1 LNTEGL
7 SQRQPGTESAEAE
20 TIVSI
25 CGICPGGCGVRA
37 HLVNGQLDRITPLP
51 DHPRGIVCT
60 RSVHSREIVYSP
72 DRLKHPLKRVGPKGE
87 GRFAKVSWDQ
97 ALDEIAQR
105 LKDIKARYGPQA
117 LMTYV
122 GRGGFEQS
130 LIDIYAP
137 AGSFL
142 PAANNVLF
150 PFGSP
155 NTAGCNSLCYVTQ
168 GLLAPIPT
176 VGVAAD
182 FTFSDFENTNLIV
195 VWGSNPATDSPP
207 LKARQIIAAQRRGT
221 RLVVIDQMRS
231 AIARQA
237 DQWIAVRSGTDGAL
251 ALSMMN
257 VIINKDLYDHQFVDN
272 WMIGFD
278 ELREYVAAFPPE
290 EVEAITWV
298 PKEVI
303 VETARAIA
311 TARPATLCH
320 YTGLEYTNSGV
331 QNIRAVLILWA
342 ITGNLDVPG
351 GLVFRPRSQ
360 AHFKRTHIGAPS
372 SPPPIGAD
380 KYPFFVKL
388 VKGAQFMEA
397 PRAILQN
404 DPYPLRGL
412 LVDGASILTSYP
424 QPDLWAQALAA
435 LDLLVVVDRFMTTDA
450 QYADFILPATTMY
463 EITSYNKYP
472 GYVQLRQKVV
482 EPIGDARNDLLIFA
496 QLAQR
501 LGYGHLYPQ
510 TEEELLEFVF
520 GDSAI
525 SVDDLR
531 QHPEGVV
538 VPTQPLVYR
547 KYEKGLLR
555 KDGQP
560 GFDTPSGKV
569 EIASNMLAEYGHDP
583 LPIYTE
589 PVEGPLGSPELLQ
602 EFPLVF
608 NSGARIQSAFRSQHL
623 NIPGLL
629 KMQPEPNVLINPQ
642 DAEARGIADGD
653 KVYGKSP
660 RSQVPFRAKVTDWVM
675 PGSVEVNMGGG
686 GPLQPEPWREANA
699 NYLTDM
705 DNRDPISGFP
715 VLKALLCEVQKA
727 PAGE

>member
-1 LNTEGL
+1 MDTG
-7 SQRQPGTESAEAE
+7 SQRQPGTASGEAE
-20 TIVSI
+20 TVISM
-25 CGICPGGCGVRA
+25 CGICPGSCGVYA
-37 HLVNGQLDRITPLP
+37 HLVNGQLDRITPLEN
-51 DHPRGIVCT
+51 HPRGIVCT
-60 RSVHSREIVYSP
+60 RGVHSREIVYSP
-72 DRLKHPLKRVGPKGE
+72 DRLKHPLKRVGTKGE
-87 GRFAKVSWDQ
+87 GRFTQVSWDQ

-105 LKDIKARYGPQA
+105 LKEIKGRHGPQA

-155 NTAGCNSLCYVTQ
+155 NTAGCNSLCYVTH

-176 VGVAAD
+176 LGTAAD
-182 FTFSDFENTNLIV
+182 FMFSDFENTNLIV

-207 LKARQIIAAQRRGT
+207 IKARQIIAAQRRGT

-257 VIINKDLYDHQFVDN
+257 VIINEDLYDHEFVDN
-272 WMIGFD
+272 WTAGFD

-290 EVEAITWV
+290 EVEAVTWV
-298 PKEVI
+298 PQEVI

-311 TARPATLCH
+311 TARHATLCH

-360 AHFKRTHIGAPS
+360 ARFKRTHIEAPS
-372 SPPPIGAD
+372 SPSPIGAD
-380 KYPFFVKL
+380 KYPLFVQL
-388 VKGAQFMEA
+388 TNGAQ
-397 PRAILQN
+397 
-404 DPYPLRGL
+404 PLRGL

-435 LDLLVVVDRFMTTDA
+435 LDLLVVVDRFMTADA
-450 QYADFILPATTMY
+450 QYADFVLPATTMY
-463 EITSYNKYP
+463 EITSYCKYP

-482 EPIGDARNDLLIFA
+482 KPIGEARNDLLIFA
-496 QLAQR
+496 QLARR

-510 TEEELLEFVF
+510 SEEELLQFVF
-520 GDSAI
+520 GNSAI
-525 SVDDLR
+525 SVEDLR
-531 QHPEGVV
+531 RHPEGVV

-560 GFDTPSGKV
+560 GFNTPSGKV
-569 EIASNMLAEYGHDP
+569 EIASSMLAEYGYDP

-589 PVEGPLGSPELLQ
+589 PVEGPLGSPELLK

-653 KVYGKSP
+653 KVYVKSP
-660 RSQVPFRAKVTDWVM
+660 RGRVPFRAKVTDRVV
-675 PGSVEVNMGGG
+675 PGSVEVNVGGG

-705 DNRDPISGFP
+705 DNRDPISGFAI
-715 VLKALLCEVQKA
+715 LKALLCEVRKA
-727 PAGE
+727 SAGE